1 MSSCRGRCVFLLVAS
16 WVLPLSTF
24 LGSRGS
30 LFLCL
35 HNFIYWFAESSLLR
49 GLFSAA
55 AIRGYS
61 LGTVLGLLNVVASL
75 VVAHRLGCSMACGI
89 FPDQGSNPCTPY
101 WQADSLSLSHQG
113 SPAVVFYILFLW
125 LHWVLV
131 APCGISNL
139 HCSVQGL

>member
-1 MSSCRGRCVFLLVAS
+1 MAS

-55 AIRGYS
+55 AIGGYS

-75 VVAHRLGCSMACGI
+75 VVAHGLGCSMACGI
-89 FPDQGSNPCTPY
+89 FPDQGSKPRLLL
-101 WQADSLSLSHQG
+101 WQANSLPLRIPGKPHSIFVKVKFS
-113 SPAVVFYILFLW
+113 
-125 LHWVLV
+125 
-131 APCGISNL
+131 
-139 HCSVQGL
+139 